1 MKKEYITPEMIVRHV
16 FIEGIM
22 QQLSTQIGDDPTPGI
37 GWGQQESKD
46 GDDLWPDNG
55 NDLWED

>member
-1 MKKEYITPEMIVRHV
+1 
-16 FIEGIM
+16 M